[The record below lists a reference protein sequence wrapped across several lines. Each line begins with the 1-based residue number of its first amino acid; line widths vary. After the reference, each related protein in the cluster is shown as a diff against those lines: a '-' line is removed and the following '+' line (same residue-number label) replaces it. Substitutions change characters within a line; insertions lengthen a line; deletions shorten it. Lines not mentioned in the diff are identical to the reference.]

1 MGDPISLQQVRQLLA
16 ERLPRSRTGF
26 AVRAPAATV
35 PTGVRRLDQALGGGL
50 PQGETTELV
59 GEGGGSGSAQ
69 VLHAV
74 LRRAAA
80 DGRLVALIDGADSL
94 DVDALEPAE
103 LARLFWVRCRTV
115 SEALAAADL
124 LLRDRYFPLVILDL
138 KLNPTAEWRRV
149 SSGVWPRFDR
159 LREQHRTTLLV
170 VTARPTVSGAARR
183 VQVKAAR
190 FGQPGS
196 LGVAQAEQA
205 PGEVLEQ
212 LEFTVL
218 REMSGRGGG
227 DADVSGPPAGP
238 LGERWALTG

>member
-1 MGDPISLQQVRQLLA
+1 MGDPISLQQVRHLLA
-16 ERLPRSRTGF
+16 ARLPRSRMGF
-26 AVRAPAATV
+26 AVRAPAAMV
-35 PTGVRRLDQALGGGL
+35 PTGVRRLDLALGGGL

-94 DVDALEPAE
+94 DVDALEPVE

-124 LLRDRYFPLVILDL
+124 LLRDRNFPLLILDL
-138 KLNPTAEWRRV
+138 KLNPAAEWRRV
-149 SSGVWPRFDR
+149 SGGVWSRFDR

-183 VQVKAAR
+183 VQVKPER
-190 FGQPGS
+190 SGRPGS
-196 LGVAQAEQA
+196 LGAGHTEQA
-205 PGEVLEQ
+205 PREVLEQ
-212 LEFTVL
+212 LEFTLL

-227 DADVSGPPAGP
+227 DTDASVPSAAP